1 MGTGNKNAY
10 EIRLELLQLAYNIAK
25 DEINSKSEVITV
37 DGSSVLKPM
46 GTTSADN
53 VIKIAK
59 TLNVFVSSGGNQ

>member
-25 DEINSKSEVITV
+25 DEINSKAEVINV
-37 DGSSVLKPM
+37 DGVAVLKPS
-46 GTTSADN
+46 TSADAAR
-53 VIKIAK
+53 IIGIAK